1 MTKQE
6 RFGVVKLTDR
16 STYALTD
23 PSDWNMLVQAMH
35 AKDVST
41 VSFKYRSESSDKTR
55 VLTIHSN
62 QIYSLSCDQS
72 LESLEW

>member
-1 MTKQE
+1 
-6 RFGVVKLTDR
+6 
-16 STYALTD
+16 
-23 PSDWNMLVQAMH
+23 MLVQAMH

-72 LESLEW
+72 LESLE